1 MQQGK
6 LATLALALAAGIMPA
21 SAIAMS
27 APTQEHEH
35 HCRVIGGEKL
45 PAASGGAKAICAAIE
60 QAVAARAPNVRFSAE
75 VKVLRPSMLATT
87 VVVNG
92 RSLPEQK
99 FAVMDRDLNGGS
111 IRRFANSI
119 ATTVAKAAKP

>member
-1 MQQGK
+1 MQGK
-6 LATLALALAAGIMPA
+6 LAKLALGLAAGVMPA
-21 SAIAMS
+21 SAIPMS

-60 QAVAARAPNVRFSAE
+60 EAVAARAPNVRFSAK
-75 VKVLRPSMLATT
+75 VKVLRPSRLSTT

-99 FAVMDRDLNGGS
+99 FAVMDRDLNEGS
-111 IRRFANSI
+111 IKRFAKAI
-119 ATTVAKAAKP
+119 AAAVVEAAKP

>member
-1 MQQGK
+1 MQR
-6 LATLALALAAGIMPA
+6 LAKFALAAGIM
-21 SAIAMS
+21 SANAVAMS
-27 APTQEHEH
+27 ASKQGHAH
-35 HCRVIGGEKL
+35 HCRVVGGEKL

-60 QAVAARAPNVRFSAE
+60 RAIAARAPNVRFSAE

-99 FAVMDRDLNGGS
+99 FAVMDRDLNAGS
-111 IRRFANSI
+111 IKRFANSI
-119 ATTVAKAAKP
+119 AAAVAKAARP